1 VLRLAKETK
10 IAPAKIE
17 ASLAEVS
24 AEEETLRR
32 ELAQLEAQVALA
44 QADLPKAEEIAQVCR
59 AFAQGA
65 ATASAQK
72 RRDILD
78 ALEAQVS
85 MSGLDYTITGIV
97 PELERRGTLGASTS
111 RSLARVRPQGHQCR
125 CGRRPPARRR
135 PHLC

>member
-1 VLRLAKETK
+1 MLRLAKETK

-125 CGRRPPARRR
+125 CARRPLARRPQHR
-135 PHLC
+135 C